1 MEASLWK
8 SELETEF
15 FKFLFWNF
23 KETIINPEINIS
35 LTHQEVSRFFGEFA

>member
-8 SELETEF
+8 SEPETEI

-23 KETIINPEINIS
+23 KETITNPKINVS
-35 LTHQEVSRFFGEFA
+35 LTYQEIFRFFGEFA